1 MLKQT
6 CSNCQILTEKPLIT
20 LLHTTMF
27 FILFIYYDCT
37 RNLWFALKTWDN
49 VKVLFSFSGSW
60 QVMTTVFLF
69 LLSLKGPS
77 IRPFMRGIHGM
88 SCALDS
94 TPWIPS
100 SRYSVL
106 DPRLQSLVGFRIPKP
121 RISDSTSTNFHDSGL
136 PKKKIYRIHVH
147 GAIWRSWKFWN
158 VCVRN
163 KDRVNR
169 SQRSKGS
176 YKLLLLSLWWIL
188 HW

>member
-69 LLSLKGPS
+69 LLSLNGPS

-106 DPRLQSLVGFRIPKP
+106 DSGLQSLVGFRIPKP
-121 RISDSTSTNFHDSGL
+121 RISDSTSTNFHDSGI
-136 PKKKIYRIHVH
+136 PKKKNYRIHVH
-147 GAIWRSWKFWN
+147 GAIWCSWKF
-158 VCVRN
+158 
-163 KDRVNR
+163 
-169 SQRSKGS
+169 
-176 YKLLLLSLWWIL
+176 
-188 HW
+188 